1 MSKIKKL
8 ISAAL
13 IAVLAVATVAI
24 TPVKSLAATS
34 ATWIGYG
41 GYETV
46 PGKDYVD
53 FDLTT
58 ATLSF
63 TLLPGAR
70 YWFFF
75 DDKGYTVYLNDKKLF
90 KTDDYGDGFESTVKK
105 TTAVTIK
112 ADAKKKTVKIT
123 EKAIEDKAAKAAEAV
138 KNAATTTSTDDALAQ
153 YYAALE
159 KQKTKDAA
167 NTAVDAA
174 KNAAASNEELLAQ
187 YYAALEKQNKKK

>member
-13 IAVLAVATVAI
+13 IAVLAVATVAV
-24 TPVKSLAATS
+24 TPVKSLAASTG
-34 ATWIGYG
+34 TWVGYG

-63 TLLPGAR
+63 TLLPGAG
-70 YWFFF
+70 YWFFL
-75 DDKGYTVYLNDKKLF
+75 DKGYTIYLNDKKLF
-90 KTDDYGDGFESTVKK
+90 VTEDDGDGYQSTVKK
-105 TTAVTIK
+105 ATAVTIK
-112 ADAKKKTVKIT
+112 ANKKNKTIKVT
-123 EKAIEDKAAKAAEAV
+123 EKTIEDKATKAAEAV

-159 KQKTKDAA
+159 KQKAKDVA